1 MGGIILYTL
10 PKSSL
15 RDKLAA
21 MIGDFFVYDFLVKEL
36 KMWCFNQKFKSI
48 NDQRR
53 EMANA
58 FVARHP

>member
-53 EMANA
+53 EMVNA